1 VADRLLFILNVIDEV
16 LIFVSFLMNLK
27 GVASFGISLAI
38 FDELFIVE
46 RSSNLKGNLISF
58 DIKMFDDYYLRFLT
72 ILADHEAG
80 YHHDQVVLNHLVLG
94 EHFLI
99 NNQTTF

>member
-58 DIKMFDDYYLRFLT
+58 DIKVFDDYYLHFLA
-72 ILADHEAG
+72 ILADHKAG
-80 YHHDQVVLNHLVLG
+80 DHHD
-94 EHFLI
+94 
-99 NNQTTF
+99 

>member
-1 VADRLLFILNVIDEV
+1 MTDRLLFILNVIDEV

-58 DIKMFDDYYLRFLT
+58 DIKVFDDYYLHFLA
-72 ILADHEAG
+72 ILADHKAG
-80 YHHDQVVLNHLVLG
+80 DHHD
-94 EHFLI
+94 
-99 NNQTTF
+99 

>member
-1 VADRLLFILNVIDEV
+1 VTDRLLFILNVIDEV

-58 DIKMFDDYYLRFLT
+58 DIKVFDDYYLHFLA
-72 ILADHEAG
+72 ILADHKAG
-80 YHHDQVVLNHLVLG
+80 DHHD
-94 EHFLI
+94 
-99 NNQTTF
+99 